1 MSETLVIR
9 LRAADE
15 APASWLI
22 VDGNGASSGP
32 VQSGPVADAL
42 GSAHGR
48 RVVVLLPG
56 SEITLAEPE
65 LPVRGSARIAQAV
78 PFALEEHLAS
88 DVEALHFAVGARP
101 AGAVGTPVAVVSR
114 ATFER
119 WLAQCDA
126 AGLEL
131 SAAYADTAAVPA
143 AGAGCT
149 LLLDGSQLY
158 VRRPDGLPYLLDA
171 EPLGAALELALPGPA
186 AEGEAG
192 EHVTFYTTT
201 AEYERQR
208 ELIEGLRART
218 ATLQVKLLP
227 DGPLPLLATQAVDG
241 AGVNLLQGAY
251 APRSSLRTRMRE
263 WRLPAALA
271 AAVVLVFVGSHAA
284 LWWKQSRAERALDA
298 QIAEIFAQALPGQ
311 PVVDPRAQMQGA
323 LGAGGSAGGGLL
335 PAMSVIAQ
343 AMAQAP
349 AARLRSISFRNNVIE
364 LNLTAPS
371 IESLDGIKQGMNR
384 DGITAEIQS
393 ANPNGPV
400 VDGRLQLRLGPA

>member
-15 APASWLI
+15 AQASWLI
-22 VDGNGASSGP
+22 VDGNGARSGP

-42 GSAHGR
+42 GAAQGR

-56 SEITLAEPE
+56 SEITLAEPD

-78 PFALEEHLAS
+78 PFALEEQLAS

-101 AGAVGTPVAVVSR
+101 AGAAGTPVAVVSR
-114 ATFER
+114 SAFER

-126 AGLEL
+126 AGLEP

-143 AGAGCT
+143 AGSGCT

-158 VRRPDGLPYLLDA
+158 VRRPDSLPYLLDA
-171 EPLGAALELALPGPA
+171 EPLDAALELALPGPA

-208 ELIEGLRART
+208 ELIEGLRSRT

-227 DGPLPLLATQAVDG
+227 DGPLPLLATQAVGG
-241 AGVNLLQGAY
+241 AGVNLLQGPY

-271 AAVVLVFVGSHAA
+271 AAVVLVFVGSQAA
-284 LWWKQSRAERALDA
+284 LWWQQSRAERALDA

-323 LGAGGSAGGGLL
+323 LGAGGAAGGGLL

-400 VDGRLQLRLGPA
+400 VDGRLQVRLGPA

>member
-22 VDGNGASSGP
+22 VDGNGARSGP

-42 GSAHGR
+42 GSAQGR

-78 PFALEEHLAS
+78 PFALEEQLAS
-88 DVEALHFAVGARP
+88 DVEALHFAVGSRP
-101 AGAVGTPVAVVSR
+101 PGAVGTPVAVVSR
-114 ATFER
+114 STFER

-131 SAAYADTAAVPA
+131 SAAYADTAAVPT

-158 VRRPDGLPYLLDA
+158 VRRPDSLPYLLDA

-192 EHVTFYTTT
+192 ENVIFYTST

-208 ELIEGLRART
+208 ELIEGLRSRT

-227 DGPLPLLATQAVDG
+227 DGPLPLLATQAAND
-241 AGVNLLQGAY
+241 AGVNLLQGPY

-323 LGAGGSAGGGLL
+323 LGAGGAAGGGLL

-349 AARLRSISFRNNVIE
+349 EARLRSVSFRNNVIE

-384 DGITAEIQS
+384 DGVTAEIQS

>member
-22 VDGNGASSGP
+22 VDGNGARSGP

-42 GSAHGR
+42 GSAQGR

-65 LPVRGSARIAQAV
+65 LPVRGSARVAQAV

-114 ATFER
+114 STLER

-158 VRRPDGLPYLLDA
+158 VRRPDSLPYLLDA
-171 EPLGAALELALPGPA
+171 EPLDATLELVLPGPA

-208 ELIEGLRART
+208 DLIEGLRSRT

-227 DGPLPLLATQAVDG
+227 DGPLPLLATQAANG
-241 AGVNLLQGAY
+241 AGVNLLQGPY

-323 LGAGGSAGGGLL
+323 LGAGGAAGGGLL

>member
-22 VDGNGASSGP
+22 VDGNGARSGP

-42 GSAHGR
+42 GSAQGR

-78 PFALEEHLAS
+78 PFALEEQLAS

-114 ATFER
+114 STLER

-158 VRRPDGLPYLLDA
+158 VRRHDGLPYLLDA

-208 ELIEGLRART
+208 DLIEGLRSRT

-241 AGVNLLQGAY
+241 AGVNLLQGPY

-323 LGAGGSAGGGLL
+323 LGAGGLAGGGLL

>member
-22 VDGNGASSGP
+22 VDGNGARSGP

-42 GSAHGR
+42 GSAQGR

-101 AGAVGTPVAVVSR
+101 VGAVGTPVAVVSR
-114 ATFER
+114 SALER

-158 VRRPDGLPYLLDA
+158 VRRPDSLPYLLDA

-186 AEGEAG
+186 ADGEAG

-208 ELIEGLRART
+208 ELIEGLRERT

-241 AGVNLLQGAY
+241 AGVNLLQGSY

-271 AAVVLVFVGSHAA
+271 AAVVLVFVGSQAA

-323 LGAGGSAGGGLL
+323 LGAGGAAGGGLL

>member
-22 VDGNGASSGP
+22 VDGNGARSGP

-42 GSAHGR
+42 GTAQGR

-78 PFALEEHLAS
+78 PFALEEQLAS

-114 ATFER
+114 STFER

-149 LLLDGSQLY
+149 LLLDGNQLY
-158 VRRPDGLPYLLDA
+158 VRRPDSLPYLLDA
-171 EPLGAALELALPGPA
+171 EPLGSALELALPGPA
-186 AEGEAG
+186 TEGEAG
-192 EHVTFYTTT
+192 EHVTFYTST

-227 DGPLPLLATQAVDG
+227 DGPLPLLATQAVNG
-241 AGVNLLQGAY
+241 AGVNLLQGPY

-271 AAVVLVFVGSHAA
+271 AAVVLVFVGSQAA

-323 LGAGGSAGGGLL
+323 LGAGAAGGGGLL

-349 AARLRSISFRNNVIE
+349 EARLRSVSFRNNVIE
-364 LNLTAPS
+364 INLTAPS